1 MLFSKPLFAMQKLN
15 EKDSWRRIIGI
26 KAMITHKE
34 VLPLVAIMGV
44 AVVGCAG
51 FCLYT
56 FNKPDV
62 MLSRAD
68 EIPSWMRY
76 SADKRQ
82 KLYTDDKNWKKDE
95 RIIEMEKLRK
105 EIGSTHG

>member
-1 MLFSKPLFAMQKLN
+1 MS
-15 EKDSWRRIIGI
+15 
-26 KAMITHKE
+26 
-34 VLPLVAIMGV
+34 V
-44 AVVGCAG
+44 AVVGCSC

-56 FNKPDV
+56 LNKPDV

-76 SADKRQ
+76 NADKRQ

-95 RIIEMEKLRK
+95 QVIELEKLRK

>member
-1 MLFSKPLFAMQKLN
+1 MQKLN
-15 EKDSWRRIIGI
+15 EKDSWKRVLGFKVMTTR
-26 KAMITHKE
+26 KE
-34 VLPLVAIMGV
+34 VLPLVAIMSV

-56 FNKPDV
+56 LTKPDV

-76 SADKRQ
+76 SAEKRQ
-82 KLYTDDKNWKKDE
+82 KLYTHDKNWKKDE
-95 RIIEMEKLRK
+95 RVVELEKLRK
-105 EIGSTHG
+105 DIGSTHG